1 MRRFHNMEFTET
13 GAVTQ
18 RVIKGHQN
26 PQNNSG
32 LCQSSLTVKPRILAD
47 LTTSSC
53 LPSDSRGVKSV
64 PNEMGQCCGCWCQTL
79 EQRVKETFPEESK
92 IIDKEILWANLQY
105 RRSRGCCQLNGNG
118 AFVLTSEVV
127 WFSLM
132 CLDETI
138 TIPLRN
144 ILTVEAKNNV
154 LVFDFVD
161 GVSGIEDQVVI
172 AIREPRR
179 WLRLINEAIP
189 NARQ

>member
-1 MRRFHNMEFTET
+1 
-13 GAVTQ
+13 
-18 RVIKGHQN
+18 
-26 PQNNSG
+26 
-32 LCQSSLTVKPRILAD
+32 
-47 LTTSSC
+47 
-53 LPSDSRGVKSV
+53 
-64 PNEMGQCCGCWCQTL
+64 MGQCCGCCCKTL

-92 IIDKEILWANLQY
+92 IINKEMFWANLQY
-105 RRSRGCCQLNGNG
+105 RRSRGCCQVKGNG

-132 CLDETI
+132 CSDETI

-144 ILTVEAKNNV
+144 ILTVEAKDNF

-172 AIREPRR
+172 AIREPRH

-189 NARQ
+189 KGQ